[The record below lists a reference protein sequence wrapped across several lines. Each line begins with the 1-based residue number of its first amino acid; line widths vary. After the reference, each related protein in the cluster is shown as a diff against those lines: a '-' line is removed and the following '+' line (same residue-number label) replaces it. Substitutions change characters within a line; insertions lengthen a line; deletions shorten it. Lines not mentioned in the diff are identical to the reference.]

1 MNRASVQPNCR
12 MKLACLSF
20 LILSR
25 GCWDRHAL
33 PSTVCAQVPRPSELT
48 RAGRIGARPVPV
60 VCERRAVGTT
70 PRPKPSKS
78 MRAPGGIA
86 RALRSARWA
95 AEAPPHLPPGAS
107 LPTRGTCVRSC
118 GFSECGIAA
127 AAGNEEL
134 ARGSHFP
141 PQIVHAGAAAARRAP
156 LAGRRRLGESG

>member
-1 MNRASVQPNCR
+1 MNRARAQPNCR
-12 MKLACLSF
+12 NRACLSK
-20 LILSR
+20 LSHNRSMGR
-25 GCWDRHAL
+25 GHHAQG
-33 PSTVCAQVPRPSELT
+33 STSCAKVPRPSELA
-48 RAGRIGARPVPV
+48 RAGRVGSRPVPV

-70 PRPKPSKS
+70 QRPKPSKS
-78 MRAPGGIA
+78 MRAAA
-86 RALRSARWA
+86 RFARVLRAERRR

>member
-1 MNRASVQPNCR
+1 MNRASLKPNCR
-12 MKLACLSF
+12 NRRCLSKQSQ
-20 LILSR
+20 IVR
-25 GCWDRHAL
+25 GCWPRHVQQDRPPAKG
-33 PSTVCAQVPRPSELT
+33 STSWQLTRGGRIEARPS
-48 RAGRIGARPVPV
+48 PV

-70 PRPKPSKS
+70 QRPKPSKS
-78 MRAPGGIA
+78 MRAPGRIA

-107 LPTRGTCVRSC
+107 IPTRGTCVRSC
-118 GFSECGIAA
+118 GFSKCGIAA

-156 LAGRRRLGESG
+156 LAGRRRLGTSG